1 MTTQQVNTY
10 RASIK
15 SHVSFTSLK
24 QLQQFEPEI
33 FKQFKQIKEGE
44 RVETVQYSY
53 RLRDSRRFDLSV
65 TSLTKGQQSQL
76 QPQHQQ
82 QQQSNKAITP
92 IKKSILQRLRY
103 IEFSINELT
112 ALVEGNEI

>member
-10 RASIK
+10 RAGIK

-33 FKQFKQIKEGE
+33 FKQFKQFKDGE

-53 RLRDSRRFDLSV
+53 RLRDSRRFGFSV
-65 TSLTKGQQSQL
+65 TRLTKDQQSQL

-82 QQQSNKAITP
+82 QQSNTAISST
-92 IKKSILQRLRY
+92 
-103 IEFSINELT
+103 
-112 ALVEGNEI
+112 